1 MILYLN
7 ILHDDNFEMSQMVT
21 LTSKSL
27 DYILENRDDQEML
40 SCISFDYLMGFG
52 YLIGGWLMDKAKRS
66 ANKKLS
72 ESSKNEMFLK
82 SKIISAEFYDFHILP
97 RIEYHFKVVMKGAK
111 VVQLTNDSF
120 I

>member
-1 MILYLN
+1 
-7 ILHDDNFEMSQMVT
+7 
-21 LTSKSL
+21 
-27 DYILENRDDQEML
+27 
-40 SCISFDYLMGFG
+40 
-52 YLIGGWLMDKAKRS
+52 
-66 ANKKLS
+66 
-72 ESSKNEMFLK
+72 MFLK